1 MAWWGPFGLGFVAGL
16 FVGEVTLAF
25 FLALVRKGSAIEVAE
40 SPSLAAGHETFAP
53 TASNSEVPAQL
64 A

>member
-1 MAWWGPFGLGFVAGL
+1 MTWWGPFAFGFVAGL

-25 FLALVRKGSAIEVAE
+25 ALALVRKRGAVEVAE
-40 SPSLAAGHETFAP
+40 SPPLVAGHETFAP
-53 TASNSEVPAQL
+53 SARPAQL

>member
-1 MAWWGPFGLGFVAGL
+1 MLWWGPFALGFVAGL

-40 SPSLAAGHETFAP
+40 SLPLAAT
-53 TASNSEVPAQL
+53 SNSEVPAQL